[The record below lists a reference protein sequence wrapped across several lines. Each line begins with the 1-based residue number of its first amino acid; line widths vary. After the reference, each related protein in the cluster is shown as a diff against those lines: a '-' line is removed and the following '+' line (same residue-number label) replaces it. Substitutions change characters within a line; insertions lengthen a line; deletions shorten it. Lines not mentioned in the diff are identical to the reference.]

1 MVSRNF
7 HILSIW
13 ETKLKGREEEFLEA
27 ERERERERERKR
39 EYSNTNKVTKQVT
52 FRRRKRLLWI
62 KLKIEGIVR
71 SAYDLGDENVEEI
84 KNSEK
89 FQQSKKLM
97 AL

>member
-27 ERERERERERKR
+27 ERERERKR
-39 EYSNTNKVTKQVT
+39 EYSNTNKVTKEVT

-89 FQQSKKLM
+89 FQPKQKVNGSLEF
-97 AL
+97 